1 MCDPAFQRTVQRFD
15 LMAWL
20 KSHACYRMNACISTE
35 LICGNLIPTVTVF
48 GGGAFG
54 GDAVMRVGPS

>member
-1 MCDPAFQRTVQRFD
+1 
-15 LMAWL
+15 MAWL
-20 KSHACYRMNACISTE
+20 KSHACYRMNARVSTE